1 MRAYPRTAGIIRGI
15 SKKSSWKMLSPVK
28 IFRLRSLTAFLEMVQ
43 KIELYG
49 GAGFYDDLS
58 CQFDVVTWD
67 MRSTAT
73 QVITPHG
80 KHA

>member
-1 MRAYPRTAGIIRGI
+1 
-15 SKKSSWKMLSPVK
+15 
-28 IFRLRSLTAFLEMVQ
+28 MVQ

-80 KHA
+80 KTRLTVQSNMLLKGRKENLL